1 MRRLLSS
8 CALVSV
14 FALLTGCS
22 GGSTGPTTTT
32 AGSMKAA
39 TEQQNGVAVRITID
53 VGGTTV
59 TGTLN
64 ESAAARDLAARLPV
78 TVTLSD
84 HGGVEKTGP
93 LSAALSIEGAPDGA
107 DPVPGDIGYYA
118 PSEDVVLY
126 YGDQSYFPG
135 IVILGAMD
143 PSGVDVVASAGNAAT
158 VTLSAGES

>member
-1 MRRLLSS
+1 M
-8 CALVSV
+8 
-14 FALLTGCS
+14 
-22 GGSTGPTTTT
+22 
-32 AGSMKAA
+32 
-39 TEQQNGVAVRITID
+39 
-53 VGGTTV
+53 
-59 TGTLN
+59 
-64 ESAAARDLAARLPV
+64 
-78 TVTLSD
+78 SD

-93 LSAALSIEGAPDGA
+93 LYAALSIEGAPDGA